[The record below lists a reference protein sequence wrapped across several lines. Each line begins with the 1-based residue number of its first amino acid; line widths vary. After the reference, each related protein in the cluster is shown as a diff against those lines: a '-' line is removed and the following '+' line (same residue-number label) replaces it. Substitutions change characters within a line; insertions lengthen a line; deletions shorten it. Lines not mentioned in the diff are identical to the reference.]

1 MKCFNQAILK
11 VDEVNDQV
19 QLMAFQASLMT
30 KDFIFSLDK
39 TLLTTTTDLLFK
51 AHKYMNRE
59 DVLTTKGM
67 DGKRKIDDIDE
78 PQHKKKEKEG
88 SFP

>member
-1 MKCFNQAILK
+1 
-11 VDEVNDQV
+11 
-19 QLMAFQASLMT
+19 MT

-39 TLLTTTTDLLFK
+39 TLLTTMTDLLFK

-59 DVLTTKGM
+59 DVLMTKGI
-67 DGKRKIDDIDE
+67 DGKWKIDDIDE
-78 PQHKKKEKEG
+78 PQHKKKEKEV